1 MRKKVKIFK
10 NFLVPFYQRMYSIT
24 MINTYNESMVHHE
37 LKELFA
43 EKYKGQTEVKK
54 NGFIC
59 DVVHRNENNEKDLI
73 IEIQSSGLSNLSN
86 KIRTLLTDNKV
97 ILVYPL
103 ATKTKIQ
110 TISTEG
116 KIIQNRTS
124 PKKKNIYSIFEELF
138 KIYDLFDNENF
149 SLCVIPITQTK
160 IKQLMKEPV
169 QTLQKSRRFKKNYL
183 ITDRLLDSMENPIS
197 FSNKKDFID
206 LLPKDIP
213 EVFSSRELKKTEI
226 KNEANKMLWVLNK
239 MGIIEID
246 HKEGN
251 LIYYRLTK

>member
-97 ILVYPL
+97 I
-103 ATKTKIQ
+103 IQ
-110 TISTEG
+110 RW
-116 KIIQNRTS
+116 NRTQ
-124 PKKKNIYSIFEELF
+124 I
-138 KIYDLFDNENF
+138 
-149 SLCVIPITQTK
+149 
-160 IKQLMKEPV
+160 
-169 QTLQKSRRFKKNYL
+169 
-183 ITDRLLDSMENPIS
+183 
-197 FSNKKDFID
+197 
-206 LLPKDIP
+206 
-213 EVFSSRELKKTEI
+213 
-226 KNEANKMLWVLNK
+226 
-239 MGIIEID
+239 
-246 HKEGN
+246 
-251 LIYYRLTK
+251 